1 MSNEHTWDKYQKL
14 ILEELK
20 SLRKGQDKISKDV
33 DDLKEIVA
41 GFEST
46 KDFVGELKKI
56 ATLRQTEE
64 IYEDVNK
71 LNIFKNKALL
81 IASILQFV
89 YGFVLWFVLYNK

>member
-33 DDLKEIVA
+33 ADLKETVA
-41 GFEST
+41 TFEST
-46 KDFVGELKKI
+46 KEFVGELKKI

-64 IYEDVNK
+64 IYEVILYSDQIRILT
-71 LNIFKNKALL
+71 LNAAL
-81 IASILQFV
+81 QV
-89 YGFVLWFVLYNK
+89 Y